1 MRAELGRDVRGRGT
15 LEARRAGRVRFWVP
29 FFLVAAGSIWALQR
43 LAEPVEAADFT
54 RIDLHR
60 LRLQPTQGG
69 FCDPRWELE
78 FQAKLAGMPAP
89 DSHDPE
95 ALAAVA
101 AKLAELPFVAE
112 AGTPRVIWPDGV
124 EVPVRLREPVA
135 CVRTGQEFRL
145 VSEDGILL
153 PCNWAETPVVA
164 GRPLPVIGPNDG
176 AFDKRPAGWRLSER
190 RHQDALAVAVS
201 MRRGLP
207 AEDAA
212 TLGPLLIDATR
223 SPATSVEEPGT
234 LLELGEQRLVLF
246 GRAPGSGE
254 PGELPD
260 ELKWRSLARAA
271 ELLRGSEG
279 QPAQDWSVVDLRWD
293 TPAIRPRDP
302 NAPEQPLELPKKS
315 PAAPQKKLVTPP
327 KTSGVR

>member
-1 MRAELGRDVRGRGT
+1 MRIPVAACTVGRTRGV
-15 LEARRAGRVRFWVP
+15 ARAGRVRFWVP
-29 FFLVAAGSIWALQR
+29 FCLVAVGSIWALGR
-43 LAEPVEAADFT
+43 LAEPVEAAEFT
-54 RIDLHR
+54 RIDLRR

-69 FCDPRWELE
+69 FSDPRWELE
-78 FQAKLAGMPAP
+78 LVAKLAGLPTP
-89 DSHDPE
+89 DSHDVA

-101 AKLAELPFVAE
+101 KSVAELPFVAE
-112 AGTPRVIWPDGV
+112 TGTPRVLWPDGV

-145 VSEDGILL
+145 VSEDGIVL
-153 PCNWAETPVVA
+153 PGSWVEPPQVA

-176 AFDKRPAGWRLSER
+176 AFDKRPAGWRLAER

-201 MRRGLP
+201 MRRDLP

-234 LLELGEQRLVLF
+234 LLELGEKRLVLF
-246 GRAPGSGE
+246 GRAPGSGQ

-260 ELKWRSLARAA
+260 ELKWRSLSRAA
-271 ELLRGSEG
+271 ALLRGEG
-279 QPAQDWSVVDLRWD
+279 GAPAQDWSVVDLRWD

-302 NAPEQPLELPKKS
+302 NAPEQPLEAPKPSAGTQPKKPS
-315 PAAPQKKLVTPP
+315 APP